1 MRNKNIVTKI
11 YRDSEVKRVSE
22 KITMLNNYPINEI
35 KFLNIRLGTTIL
47 TFIITLLIFKTGYI
61 LSPAIAIVYYYLF
74 EYIFLDV
81 LIQNRTKKL
90 DREALTFFE
99 ILTLTLESGRDLEKA
114 SYFPFMSLHAHSSG
128 FDITFE
134 SKVEGYRASALIR
147 SYELVDM
154 QDGKF
159 LRWDTKKR
167 MFVKSDKYCCN
178 IQSTYLYALL
188 NGFSLGNENDI
199 RWIDEPREQTKII
212 IQKPRQNVF
221 QSMSEWEYIKIKG
234 KRCKREWSFTRDDRI

>member
-1 MRNKNIVTKI
+1 MNNLIEKLKSFEGKVSKI
-11 YRDSEVKRVSE
+11 A
-22 KITMLNNYPINEI
+22 NEI
-35 KFLNIRLGTTIL
+35 ELQSIFSELAPAFLYG
-47 TFIITLLIFKTGYI
+47 GYI
-61 LSPAIAIVYYYLF
+61 KVRDDYKVYLKTVEFYFHSENADGIHDPIVYHR
-74 EYIFLDV
+74 
-81 LIQNRTKKL
+81 N
-90 DREALTFFE
+90 
-99 ILTLTLESGRDLEKA
+99 GRDLEEA

-134 SKVEGYRASALIR
+134 CKVEGYRASVLIR
-147 SYELVDM
+147 SYEVLDM

-188 NGFSLGNENDI
+188 NGFSLGSANDI

-212 IQKPRQNVF
+212 FQKPRQNVF
-221 QSMSEWEYIKIKG
+221 QSMSEWEYKKIIDR
-234 KRCKREWSFTRDDRI
+234 RCKREWSFTRDDQI

>member
-1 MRNKNIVTKI
+1 MKNLIEQLKSFEGKVIKI
-11 YRDSEVKRVSE
+11 SNEKELQSIFSE
-22 KITMLNNYPINEI
+22 LAPA
-35 KFLNIRLGTTIL
+35 
-47 TFIITLLIFKTGYI
+47 FIYGGYI
-61 LSPAIAIVYYYLF
+61 KVRDDYKVYLKTVEFYFHSENPDGIHDPIVYHR
-74 EYIFLDV
+74 
-81 LIQNRTKKL
+81 N
-90 DREALTFFE
+90 
-99 ILTLTLESGRDLEKA
+99 GRDLEKA